1 MDDETR
7 RAIEAIVGAAKA
19 EIVKIIES
27 SKTPEEARIVSMR
40 LYVLWRRF
48 GTRLTSSWPT
58 KLGRLNRLCYG
69 RVV

>member
-27 SKTPEEARIVSMR
+27 SKTPEEARIVVNEAVRTMASIR
-40 LYVLWRRF
+40 DEAD
-48 GTRLTSSWPT
+48 
-58 KLGRLNRLCYG
+58 KLMAD
-69 RVV
+69 

>member
-27 SKTPEEARIVSMR
+27 SKTPEEARIVVNEGCTYYGVDS
-40 LYVLWRRF
+40 
-48 GTRLTSSWPT
+48 
-58 KLGRLNRLCYG
+58 GRG
-69 RVV
+69 

>member
-27 SKTPEEARIVSMR
+27 SKTPDEARIVVNEAVRTMASIR
-40 LYVLWRRF
+40 DEAD
-48 GTRLTSSWPT
+48 
-58 KLGRLNRLCYG
+58 KLMAD
-69 RVV
+69 